1 MRRFIGVVC
10 AILLALASRPAL
22 AQPVKIS
29 LGYVL
34 AGDFITAFV
43 AQDRGFFAAHG
54 LDVNM
59 VKVPLATD
67 IPPALMSG
75 SLDIGMSTATIMVE
89 TASGGLDLVT
99 IAGVSRFF
107 ADTPKVALVGRAGT
121 DMHQPGDLKGMTIG
135 VPGLN
140 SAIDIGVKVW
150 LTHAN
155 VSLSDVTFVET
166 SFPQMHDVLAN
177 HSVDAVAVLEPFL
190 SRITGD
196 GTGYRIANYY
206 AEVAPDALSAVWV
219 STGSWAVAHRDVV
232 AKFRAALVD
241 AYAFVQAHPDETKP
255 IEKKYMGYTSPVK
268 PSISLTVKS
277 SDYDFY
283 NQALLD
289 LHLIDHKVDT
299 SRLVF
304 P

>member
-1 MRRFIGVVC
+1 MRRIIGVVC
-10 AILLALASRPAL
+10 AILLAVSARPAL

-43 AQDRGFFAAHG
+43 AKDRGFFAAHG
-54 LDVNM
+54 LDVDM
-59 VKVPLATD
+59 VKVPLATNS
-67 IPPALMSG
+67 PAALISG
-75 SLDIGMSTATIMVE
+75 SLDIGMSTATIMVQ

-99 IAGVSRFF
+99 IAGVSRFL

-121 DMHQPGDLKGMTIG
+121 DMHKAADLKGKTIG

-140 SAIDIGVKVW
+140 SAIDIGVKIW
-150 LTHAN
+150 LVRNN
-155 VSLSDVTFVET
+155 VPVSDVNFVET

-206 AEVAPDALSAVWV
+206 AEVAPDALSAIWIT
-219 STGSWAVAHRDVV
+219 TGAWARAHRDVV
-232 AKFRAALVD
+232 DKFRAALAD
-241 AYAFVQAHPDETKP
+241 AYAFVQANPEETKP
-255 IEKKYMGYTSPVK
+255 IEKKYLGYNSPVK
-268 PSISLTVKS
+268 PSISLTVKP
-277 SDYDFY
+277 DDFDFY

-304 P
+304 K